1 MLQVH
6 EGVPFFGYTHLT
18 LEFQFLVPVPQNL
31 KMKRSSTQQSTQTL
45 TRSGTQGSYGS
56 KRSRNVRGSRLGKG
70 SALSRFPLFGFP
82 PKLQV
87 KHRYCQIVSISAAAA
102 GVGNWQ
108 FRANGMFDPDY
119 TGTGHQ
125 PLYFDQ
131 LATIYDHFTV
141 LRSYAKFTVS
151 NLATTPATVNVFL
164 NDDTTITPTTID
176 GRMEQS
182 TGRSLLISK
191 EQGPVVMYC
200 SFNARKTF
208 GGDPLANDNLQGSS
222 AADPTEQAIYTI
234 SAKTADDAVATSVIL
249 QAEIVYVAVW
259 DELRDIAQS

>member
-1 MLQVH
+1 
-6 EGVPFFGYTHLT
+6 
-18 LEFQFLVPVPQNL
+18 
-31 KMKRSSTQQSTQTL
+31 MKRSSTQQSTQTL
-45 TRSGTQGSYGS
+45 SRSGTQSSYGS
-56 KRSRNVRGSRLGKG
+56 KRARNVRGSRIGKG
-70 SALSRFPLFGFP
+70 TSLTRFPFFGFP

-87 KHRYCQIVSISAAAA
+87 RHRYAQIVGISAAAA
-102 GVGNWQ
+102 GVGNYQ
-108 FRANGMFDPDY
+108 FRANGMYDPDY

-141 LRSYAKFTVS
+141 LRSYAKFTVA
-151 NLATTPATVNVFL
+151 NMATTPATVNVFL
-164 NDDTTITPTTID
+164 NDDATITPSAID

-191 EQGPVVMYC
+191 EQGPIVFYV
-200 SFNARKTF
+200 SFDARKTF

-222 AADPTEQAIYTI
+222 AADPTEQALYTI
-234 SAKTADDAVATSVIL
+234 SAKTADDAVATSVIV
-249 QAEIVYVAVW
+249 QVEIVYTAVW